1 MTVNPLVYVQSARK
15 TRIKERQNEV
25 LLMEETI
32 IIQTKSQT
40 QQQTFIS
47 ALSYALIF
55 GALLVSLQIL
65 MNGFQAVVGI
75 FLVGVL
81 VSFIFFVI
89 IGLLLNQCEL
99 TITDKRAYGKAAF
112 GKRVDLPLDSIS
124 AVATGVFK
132 RFTIAT
138 PSGRITFWGIQNL
151 NEFHSVVS
159 QLLIKRQNH
168 PVEIKQEIPQS
179 NADELKKYK
188 DLLDNGVITPEEF
201 EAKKKQLLGL

>member
-1 MTVNPLVYVQSARK
+1 
-15 TRIKERQNEV
+15 
-25 LLMEETI
+25 MEETI

-81 VSFIFFVI
+81 VSFILFVI

-138 PSGRITFWGIQNL
+138 PSGRITFWGLHNL
-151 NEFHSVVS
+151 IEFHSVVS
-159 QLLIKRQNH
+159 QLLINRQNH

-188 DLLDNGVITPEEF
+188 ELFDSGVITQEEF